1 MAAKFRFQA
10 HHFKWMAGEIE
21 KGAQKKDIASRFAG
35 TFKGN
40 GVRPSEATTRN
51 YLTTH
56 FPASMPTAE
65 ALERIIAARQ
75 KGRTKVYGYILNDVR
90 WMATRLKG
98 GATKAEVAR
107 EFSGIHSNDGQHI
120 RPDTVRRFLS
130 GVFPEGTPV
139 EEAVL
144 RYEERVRASRNAQN
158 AALRRANAAL
168 TVEQR
173 SSAAKIGA
181 SRRSPEQR
189 SSAARLAASKKSPEQ
204 RSAAARLGASRKS
217 PEQRSAAGILGTSR
231 KSKEQL
237 RASFIKGWENKTLA
251 EQREWRR
258 NMLRASAR
266 VRQTR
271 ASQRRAALM
280 FSGRR
285 YKGGIVEGGRY
296 VPAHFPFKALLKTEQ
311 RRALGAALGNL
322 PTLQRDIIRAVFY
335 ERETIG
341 QLIERTG
348 MSERELLK
356 EYDAALNAL
365 RQNRQ
370 LREAL

>member
-204 RSAAARLGASRKS
+204 RSAA
-217 PEQRSAAGILGTSR
+217 GILGTSR

-266 VRQTR
+266 VRRTR

-280 FSGRR
+280 FSGRKS
-285 YKGGIVEGGRY
+285 KGGAVEGGRY

>member
-181 SRRSPEQR
+181 S
-189 SSAARLAASKKSPEQ
+189 
-204 RSAAARLGASRKS
+204 
-217 PEQRSAAGILGTSR
+217 
-231 KSKEQL
+231 
-237 RASFIKGWENKTLA
+237 
-251 EQREWRR
+251 
-258 NMLRASAR
+258 
-266 VRQTR
+266 
-271 ASQRRAALM
+271 
-280 FSGRR
+280 
-285 YKGGIVEGGRY
+285 
-296 VPAHFPFKALLKTEQ
+296 
-311 RRALGAALGNL
+311 
-322 PTLQRDIIRAVFY
+322 
-335 ERETIG
+335 
-341 QLIERTG
+341 
-348 MSERELLK
+348 
-356 EYDAALNAL
+356 
-365 RQNRQ
+365 
-370 LREAL
+370 